1 MRGKGITFDTGFFS
15 AGTSTRE
22 PFDAEIVRREMR
34 IIRDDLHC
42 NAVRVTGGDPERL
55 KIAATY
61 AADAGL
67 EVWVCPF
74 TNGLTQ
80 DELLDLLADCAEH
93 AERLRRNGAEVV
105 MLTGSE
111 LSLFTVGF
119 LPGGTL
125 QERLALV
132 ADPLRVRAIIG
143 EVRVRINDFLRRAVD
158 VVRARFGGK
167 VSYASLSLEGV
178 DWARFDIISTDS
190 AYRTA
195 ATAARFR
202 ENIRAFVAQGRAQGK
217 PVAITE
223 FGCTT
228 HRGAANGGGD
238 LDLVVWGDDGRP
250 ARLKGE
256 YVRDEDEQAT
266 YLREVL
272 EVFAA
277 EGVDDAFVNTFARYD
292 LPHRSDPHTDFDMA
306 SFGVVKVLDGTSG
319 LRGQRYPDMPW
330 EPKAAF
336 DTLADCYSR

>member
-67 EVWVCPF
+67 EVWLCPF

-93 AERLRRNGAEVV
+93 AERLRRSGAEVV

-119 LPGGTL
+119 LPGDTL

-195 ATAARFR
+195 ATAARFS
-202 ENIRAFVAQGRAQGK
+202 ETIRAFVAQGRAQGK